1 MEPDTK
7 PENASEFLTRVGG
20 EIQSWLREQAL
31 NKADA
36 GMQWIL
42 TADMGEGQIMIVHQM
57 SPHGQSLIKLAGQT
71 NTGVPC
77 LVLMHKD
84 SARFTA
90 TYIPKPKSQRTFSG
104 GSKRKRR
111 PRKEIGYHSTMING
125 RKIDASSP
133 PH

>member
-1 MEPDTK
+1 MEPEAKQET
-7 PENASEFLTRVGG
+7 ASDFLTRVGA
-20 EIQSWLREQAL
+20 EIQSWLHEQTLART
-31 NKADA
+31 AA
-36 GMQWIL
+36 GMQWVL
-42 TADMGEGQIMIVHQM
+42 TAEIGQGHIMIVHQM

-71 NTGVPC
+71 MAGVPC

-84 SARFTA
+84 SAKFTA
-90 TYIPKPKSQRTFSG
+90 TYIPKPKSQRTLSG

-111 PRKEIGYHSTMING
+111 PKNEIGYHSTMING